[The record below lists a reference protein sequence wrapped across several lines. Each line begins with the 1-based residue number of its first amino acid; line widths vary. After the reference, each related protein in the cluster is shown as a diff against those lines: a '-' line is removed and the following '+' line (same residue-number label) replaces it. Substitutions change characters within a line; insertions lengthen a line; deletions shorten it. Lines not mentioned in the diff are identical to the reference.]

1 MRFFDRLT
9 DRLDVIFGLLALVAI
24 FIALVSGEIPH
35 DISLWLEALAGLV
48 VALVLAVRVWSW
60 IRRK

>member
-1 MRFFDRLT
+1 MRFFDRLS

-24 FIALVSGEIPH
+24 FAALVSGEVPH

-48 VALVLAVRVWSW
+48 GALVVAVRVWNW